1 MKELETV
8 TKLAHL
14 NNERSAHA
22 ARAYP
27 GVYAKIRERNGVEAP
42 ERQRMRLSTTGWREK
57 AEERRKSH
65 RLLANSIGD
74 THRGSR
80 GPMTR
85 DFRAA
90 NRHNFTAIR
99 SPSRFES
106 FVIRVNI
113 ALLRLSG
120 VVSYENGSIRR
131 SSSQN
136 ILGAIAY
143 GCLFAYAGLYTYEF
157 ALRTVYLETWMES
170 FAMILSLVGGQARFT
185 IVLLFRSRF
194 QRLLIICEELWAA
207 LNATEKK
214 HVCDY
219 VKTTRHLTYYYLFG
233 CAFTIFFYAVASLFM
248 GQHDDSSNATMRTLP
263 YACPVEVHR
272 SPYYEIM
279 YIVQLCSMI
288 NVGLTCA
295 GADTVG
301 PVLVLTVCG
310 HFKVLNTRILHLSD
324 RDRVYSEKSCSTA
337 THESHK
343 ITRENDIPK
352 NRAKFNLKACVCY
365 HQTMLDTKSVILHLF
380 VGQLVMASG
389 RSPYETR
396 KPNRYCPNYTHSY
409 CRCGSTKRKPVLC
422 TSCTCQTSGRPCTE
436 LCRCDHN
443 RCTNYEKKSDHI
455 NKVKEEMSIISNQ
468 KNKQEDII
476 EHMLNEIAQNNER
489 IKKLEEKI
497 KDNDVHGVM
506 PGLR

>member
-1 MKELETV
+1 MV
-8 TKLAHL
+8 
-14 NNERSAHA
+14 S
-22 ARAYP
+22 
-27 GVYAKIRERNGVEAP
+27 
-42 ERQRMRLSTTGWREK
+42 
-57 AEERRKSH
+57 
-65 RLLANSIGD
+65 D
-74 THRGSR
+74 
-80 GPMTR
+80 
-85 DFRAA
+85 D
-90 NRHNFTAIR
+90 
-99 SPSRFES
+99 S
-106 FVIRVNI
+106 FASVIRVNI

-120 VVSYENGSIRR
+120 VVSYKNGSIRR

-207 LNATEKK
+207 LNATERK
-214 HVCDY
+214 HVRDY

-324 RDRVYSEKSCSTA
+324 RDRVYSEGSCSTA

-365 HQTMLDTKSVILHLF
+365 HQTMLELCKEVENLTNSIFLT
-380 VGQLVMASG
+380 QLV
-389 RSPYETR
+389 
-396 KPNRYCPNYTHSY
+396 
-409 CRCGSTKRKPVLC
+409 GSTYNVSLVGFKLAGNDPDKFKYTTQLLIAIIQLFLCNWAANVLLTESQDVARAIYFTPWYRFPYQLKKSLHIITMRSQKPVQL
-422 TSCTCQTSGRPCTE
+422 TAG
-436 LCRCDHN
+436 
-443 RCTNYEKKSDHI
+443 
-455 NKVKEEMSIISNQ
+455 SIIPLSLQTFASMVSSAASFFTMISNV
-468 KNKQEDII
+468 N
-476 EHMLNEIAQNNER
+476 
-489 IKKLEEKI
+489 
-497 KDNDVHGVM
+497 
-506 PGLR
+506 